1 MALFCLAMRQV
12 AVCMP
17 AYKNR
22 HLPNAFIEPTGEMF
36 QSNIFEQRT
45 GVKMPVFVIYQGV
58 CRQKKGECVMQ
69 KECMDGFCM
78 KFHSYDSMLD
88 YHKNQSSKSVWMRKK
103 VNDLYVAA
111 LDRASALAGSL
122 SLFAPGTS
130 EDAVED
136 TVSNVGLAMQI
147 DGEYYPVRTTAYKS
161 LLERAKIS
169 GTALPKLKREDL
181 AQVLNACLRLFQSE
195 ALLLLRDEKVSAVHS
210 GDESDYSILP
220 VNELMGVLQEK
231 LNIRFAGNVFTEGYA
246 DHSLTSASWEMPEQ
260 KEDLLGAYTKVLEEH
275 GNRAMAS
282 KLMPGIRFSTSD
294 TGISSAKVSALL
306 MGVQHPIHIGGCI
319 SVDHR
324 NRAKVSDFENELDQ
338 LFAQFGDSVEKLT
351 KLIDIQLEYPVNA
364 MTCICKKLSLPKKA
378 AVEAIAM
385 FDMANGNSPA
395 TAHDVFMAMQEIPF
409 ILKSQGTPQSKMLTV
424 EENMARALTLKWG
437 DYDLAKGVNW

>member
-1 MALFCLAMRQV
+1 
-12 AVCMP
+12 
-17 AYKNR
+17 
-22 HLPNAFIEPTGEMF
+22 
-36 QSNIFEQRT
+36 
-45 GVKMPVFVIYQGV
+45 
-58 CRQKKGECVMQ
+58 MQ
-69 KECMDGFCM
+69 KECMDGFCTR
-78 KFHSYDSMLD
+78 FYSYDSMLD
-88 YHKNQSSKSVWMRKK
+88 YHRNLSSKSVWMRKK

-111 LDRASALAGSL
+111 LDRASSLAGSL

-130 EDAVED
+130 EEAVED

-181 AQVLNACLRLFQSE
+181 ANVLNACLRLFQSE

-231 LNIRFAGNVFTEGYA
+231 LDVRFAGNVFRQGYS
-246 DHSLTSASWEMPEQ
+246 DHSLTSASWELPDQ
-260 KEDLLGAYTKVLEEH
+260 KEDLLGAYMKVLAEH

-282 KLMPGIRFSTSD
+282 KLVPGIRFSTSD

-324 NRAKVSDFENELDQ
+324 NRARVSDFGDALDQ
-338 LFAQFGDSVEKLT
+338 LFAQFGDSVEKLAG
-351 KLIDIQLEYPVNA
+351 LLDIQLEYPVNA
-364 MTCICKKLSLPKKA
+364 MTRVCKKLSLPKKA
-378 AVEAIAM
+378 SVEAIAM
-385 FDMANGNSPA
+385 FEMANGNSPA
-395 TAHDVFMAMQEIPF
+395 VAHDVFMAMQEIPF
-409 ILKSQGTPQSKMLTV
+409 ILKTQGTPQGKMLAV
-424 EENMARALTLKWG
+424 EENMARALTLKWA